1 MSRTVRWLAA
11 AALSFGTLALGVSP
25 GLSQSRGHVSEVGPV
40 VAVEA
45 AGDEV
50 RAAGARVSVDGA
62 AARVKAAG
70 AMVDIRG
77 AVEGNIWAA
86 GADVTVDA
94 QSGGTV
100 RAAGARVTLRGRVA
114 GDLMAAGA
122 AVDVDLPVGGALSA
136 AGASLRI
143 GPLSDIAGVLKAA
156 GASLIFEGH
165 VTGPADFAGAVVTL
179 NGRLDGPV
187 TVHAERLI
195 VGPQA
200 VLGGTLLV
208 RSIRDPQIDPA
219 ATIAGEV
226 LREQPP
232 ARWLEKI
239 PAINDPALAGIFALS
254 VVLSGVLLLIFAR
267 NTFSEA
273 VDHFRFR
280 PLPSLLYGIVAT
292 LVILAVSILLMA
304 TLIGFP
310 LGFSLLLLFPA
321 VKVLALPVAAA
332 GLIGWVAARRS
343 VWLGTGSLLFFL
355 VAGAIVL
362 GGILLI
368 PVTGLWIVLVLYLF
382 GFGAFLRATLW
393 RFRIIR
399 PAAALDLTP
408 GVVSRVGEAAEAR

>member
-1 MSRTVRWLAA
+1 MSEASRRFAFAA
-11 AALSFGTLALGVSP
+11 IGLLALTIGGSP
-25 GLSQSRGHVSEVGPV
+25 SFAQSSGHISDVGPV
-40 VAVEA
+40 VSIEA
-45 AGDEV
+45 AGDEI
-50 RAAGARVSVDGA
+50 RAAGARVSIDGS

-70 AMVDIRG
+70 ATVDVRG

-100 RAAGARVTLRGRVA
+100 RVAGARVITRGRVA

-122 AVDVDLPVGGALSA
+122 VVDVDLPVGGALRA
-136 AGASLRI
+136 AGASVRI
-143 GPLSDIAGVLKAA
+143 GPLADVGGTVEAA
-156 GASLIFEGH
+156 GANLVFEGH
-165 VTGPADFAGAVVTL
+165 AAGSADFGGAIVTL
-179 NGRLDGPV
+179 NGRIDGPV

-219 ATIAGEV
+219 ATISGEV

-232 ARWLEKI
+232 ASWLEQL
-239 PAINDPALAGIFALS
+239 PAINDPSLAGIFAVS
-254 VVLSGVLLLIFAR
+254 VIFSGLVLMIFAR

-280 PLPSLLYGIVAT
+280 PVQSLIFGIFAS
-292 LVILAVSILLMA
+292 LVLLGLAIILMV

-310 LGFSLLLLFPA
+310 LGFSLLLLFPVA
-321 VKVLALPVAAA
+321 KVLALPVAAA
-332 GLIGWVAARRS
+332 GLIGWVAARRT

-355 VAGAIVL
+355 ITGAIIL
-362 GGILLI
+362 GGVLLI
-368 PVTGLWIVLVLYLF
+368 PVTGIWIVLVLYLF

-399 PAAALDLTP
+399 PAAPLDLTP
-408 GVVSRVGEAAEAR
+408 GVAAPVGEAR